1 VSVFS
6 YRWFPSSLYG
16 GTIQYFK
23 LNTAGSI
30 ARTIAKN
37 EGLSE
42 KEAMRCILKAV
53 TDITAVNERKKVIT
67 AMLKTI

>member
-23 LNTAGSI
+23 LNTAVSI
-30 ARTIAKN
+30 IRKNIGDSIVKEKLKKN
-37 EGLSE
+37 EQLIKGRRRTLL
-42 KEAMRCILKAV
+42 M
-53 TDITAVNERKKVIT
+53 
-67 AMLKTI
+67 